1 MLLFFFC
8 TTRTNHHNTVITRD
22 KYSCEIPFDQ
32 IKLTDGDLVL
42 DEDGLDVS
50 ICIRFIITDKLK
62 KNINDNNN
70 IYIATSIIIIIIS

>member
-1 MLLFFFC
+1 MLLFLC
-8 TTRTNHHNTVITRD
+8 NHHRTNHHNTVITRD

-62 KNINDNNN
+62 KTLMTNN